1 MNRNPGVT
9 AGQKHLEICAD
20 ARIGIAH
27 FAERRSVPDSIVNC
41 PFFLR
46 RSFVVEKHALPGALC
61 VQRTSIKQGTRGSL
75 GIRPGEKIQLL
86 LCPIELPGKQQQLEQ
101 ERTALGVEW
110 IGSQL
115 IAKRLD
121 GLPQSSFAVKR

>member
-20 ARIGIAH
+20 ARIRIAH
-27 FAERRSVPDSIVNC
+27 FAERRSVPDSLVNW
-41 PFFLR
+41 PFLFWR
-46 RSFVVEKHALPGALC
+46 GFSVGKHALPGALGM
-61 VQRTSIKQGTRGSL
+61 QRTSIKQGSRGSL

-115 IAKRLD
+115 I
-121 GLPQSSFAVKR
+121 